1 MFRSIFGH
9 FFFSN
14 RYSLRQMRKKCFGSS
29 ETKRNFSIE
38 SDRRGEI
45 ERERKKKS
53 NQSMKITYVFEH
65 HLHWL
70 DRAHVREDGPI
81 EYKVVFNASSLK
93 QQLKSHHRM
102 CFLCF
107 SHAIIFFLLSVSMF
121 YIYHFHWISSVVN
134 WNFCHFPCSFVCLF
148 SVRPPLTAN
157 TVPFQQFENKNRNLS
172 NDD

>member
-107 SHAIIFFLLSVSMF
+107 SHAIIFFSCPSRCFTFITFTEFQVLSIGIFV
-121 YIYHFHWISSVVN
+121 I
-134 WNFCHFPCSFVCLF
+134 FPVCLF